1 MRALKRI
8 RVPKSSVTLDA
19 NVTREQVMAA
29 ERFLDE
35 GGSVAKV
42 FEESLAAGGVL
53 REDIIKVHAAAMG
66 LLTAGLTERAL
77 VVLIQDLAP
86 KQRNGRPIPDY
97 IITNVLDALRR
108 LDEFIQKAKP

>member
-1 MRALKRI
+1 MRSLKR
-8 RVPKSSVTLDA
+8 VPTSSIPLDPKVTK
-19 NVTREQVMAA
+19 EQLLSAQ
-29 ERFLDE
+29 RFLDE

-53 REDIIKVHAAAMG
+53 REDIVKVHAAAMG
-66 LLTAGLTERAL
+66 LLTSGLTERAL

-97 IITNVLDALRR
+97 VVVNVLEALRR
-108 LDEFIQKAKP
+108 LDEFIQKA